1 MSYLRVLRANGR
13 DRARHVVEMRLH
25 ADSDSGQE
33 AVVLRRTTFCP
44 GSNRL
49 FEVQLHVGHDFKLY
63 SSDGVELVISI
74 GDLTY
79 MLIPVTHTQRWVLE
93 RPPGGHIADDYTLNI
108 LRVWNPQGGH
118 TDLPLKFPR
127 ANPTPGQG
135 NQEEN
140 VRDGEFAD
148 TGKVVFSI
156 RRFKKLQKDYD
167 ATSQPTTIL
176 VQNTDHPDDD
186 YDEWMSQNP
195 TLLREVRKLIIRSDY
210 INGLGGVNGRI
221 YRYVV
226 EILPDPT
233 GVTKKPLAHPMGGLP
248 SGPQLSQ
255 EAEAWGVATPPHAGL
270 PGMTPQMPSSF
281 QHPMRQNQ
289 QPECNGFTQTAPPR
303 GQRSDTTA
311 QTPMSFASDMRQN
324 QRPACNEFA
333 QTAQTPRSF
342 APNMRQNQQEERNQF
357 GMPILTHEDVH
368 RAGPSRP
375 SVRRSRGSL
384 PAGPMD
390 SHRGRNGGG
399 IRSDF
404 HHRPPVAP
412 GTEASQTPPASQPA
426 MPQSHGTNGLRE
438 VPQSTTPRETIEI
451 PSSSSSDN
459 DDDGDKLDERRNRRR
474 IN

>member
-1 MSYLRVLRANGR
+1 
-13 DRARHVVEMRLH
+13 MRLH

-63 SSDGVELVISI
+63 SSDGVEVVISI

-127 ANPTPGQG
+127 ANATPGQG

-233 GVTKKPLAHPMGGLP
+233 GVTNKPLAHPMGGLP

-255 EAEAWGVATPPHAGL
+255 EAEAWGVVPHSTASMYGNMHAVPPGGGRPTQFMPETP
-270 PGMTPQMPSSF
+270 
-281 QHPMRQNQ
+281 
-289 QPECNGFTQTAPPR
+289 
-303 GQRSDTTA
+303 
-311 QTPMSFASDMRQN
+311 
-324 QRPACNEFA
+324 CNEFA

-357 GMPILTHEDVH
+357 GVPILTHEDVH

-384 PAGPMD
+384 PADPMD